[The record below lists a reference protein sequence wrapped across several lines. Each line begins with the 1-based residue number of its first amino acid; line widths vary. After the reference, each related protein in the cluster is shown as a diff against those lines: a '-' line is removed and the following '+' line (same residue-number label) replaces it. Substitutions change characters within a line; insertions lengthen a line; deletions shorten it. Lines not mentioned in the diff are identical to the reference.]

1 MLEYFTKLVS
11 KLRDVRD
18 FLDSLQDPD
27 LIMRVERLQMSR
39 NEDVSRNAVR
49 LVEVIMCPEDF
60 DDDDDDDEGDGL
72 ASRSNDTVE
81 VDDDMEDDM

>member
-1 MLEYFTKLVS
+1 LLEYFTKLVS

-60 DDDDDDDEGDGL
+60 DDDDDEGDGL
-72 ASRSNDTVE
+72 ASQSNDTVE
-81 VDDDMEDDM
+81 VDDDMQDDM

>member
-1 MLEYFTKLVS
+1 
-11 KLRDVRD
+11 LRDVRD

-60 DDDDDDDEGDGL
+60 DDDDDDEGDGL
-72 ASRSNDTVE
+72 ASQSNDTVE
-81 VDDDMEDDM
+81 VDDDMQDDM